1 MCLVQTELKCL
12 YIIYV
17 GTSSSRTGPA
27 TSLSF
32 DFVRPSAIL
41 RSCQCVPASAPA
53 WVPVPVI
60 LFDCQS
66 EPEPGLR
73 PTSTSRL
80 FHAQMLNMCNKVI
93 ALFLL
98 SLNRDSLFVAPQR
111 YDPGEKPV
119 FDDHLPSNVTVQQG
133 DTAYLHC
140 RIFNAENM
148 YV

>member
-1 MCLVQTELKCL
+1 MLVPVLPVQA
-12 YIIYV
+12 
-17 GTSSSRTGPA
+17 R
-27 TSLSF
+27 
-32 DFVRPSAIL
+32 R
-41 RSCQCVPASAPA
+41 PASASTSSGRQ
-53 WVPVPVI
+53 
-60 LFDCQS
+60 QS
-66 EPEPGLR
+66 SGAASVSRLLLR
-73 PTSTSRL
+73 PGFQFQSYCSIVSQNQSPDSGTTSRL

-148 YV
+148 YVSMYLTNVFVASSF